1 MVLIV
6 VNVYRMAHTKW
17 TEAMIVERIMENYTR
32 TGKFPTN
39 SYLKETGQNDL
50 ANQLSK
56 NGGFIAWAER
66 LGLKREPSDS
76 DTGWQ
81 GEIEVMEL
89 LKKEWPNVTRSFAVR
104 APFDLLINDVLRVDV
119 KSTRFAKYGPCSGWF
134 HRMGKLPQADVIALY
149 QLDTKEVYWIP
160 WNRVPTSN
168 ITITKTGGIYAMFRN
183 NIDIVRRMLAT
194 REAEDKWVTENILLE
209 AA

>member
-1 MVLIV
+1 
-6 VNVYRMAHTKW
+6 MARTKW
-17 TEAMIVERIMENYTR
+17 TEAMIVERIMENYAR

-39 SYLKETGQNDL
+39 TYLHDTGQDDL
-50 ANQLSK
+50 SNQIAK
-56 NGGFIAWAER
+56 KGGFSAWAAR
-66 LGLKREPSDS
+66 LGLKREGSDS
-76 DTGWQ
+76 DTGWS
-81 GEIEVMEL
+81 GEIEVLEL
-89 LKKEWPNVTRSFAVR
+89 LKQHWSNVTRSIAVK

-119 KSTRFAKYGPCSGWF
+119 KSARFAKYGPCSGWF
-134 HRMGKLPQADVIALY
+134 YRIGKIPQADVIALY

-168 ITITKTGGIYAMFRN
+168 ITISKAGGMYALFRN

-209 AA
+209 SA

>member
-6 VNVYRMAHTKW
+6 VNVLRMARTQW
-17 TEAMIVERIMENYTR
+17 TEAMIADRIMENYR
-32 TGKFPTN
+32 NTGMFPTV
-39 SYLKETGQNDL
+39 SYLKRTGQNDL
-50 ANQLSK
+50 SCK
-56 NGGFIAWAER
+56 IVKTGGYEKWAAR
-66 LGLKREPSDS
+66 LGLQREHSDS
-76 DTGWQ
+76 DTGWA

-89 LKKEWPNVTRSFAVR
+89 LQKHWGNVKRSSAVK
-104 APFDLLINDVLRVDV
+104 APFDLLINDVVRVDV
-119 KSTRFAKYGPCSGWF
+119 KSARFAKYGPCSGWF
-134 HRMGKLPQADVIALY
+134 YRLGKVPTSDVIALY

-183 NIDIVRRMLAT
+183 NIDIVRKMLAT